1 MWEIVVLLN
10 AGILGQELLDIVQRT
25 ALGVRNLPQALL
37 QVLPPFV
44 LGKALR

>member
-10 AGILGQELLDIVQRT
+10 AGILGQELLDIVQRIVLE
-25 ALGVRNLPQALL
+25 ALNHPPALL